1 MGKKEVFRRIATN
14 EKGRSMVIKADF
26 TIVHA
31 NELVTLKGKS
41 DRPQIKEEMND
52 LGIIKNGAVA
62 VKEGKIVAIGTTEE
76 VLGKLER
83 GFEIIDASG
92 KLVTP
97 GLIDPHVHLIFA
109 GSREH
114 ELEAMAVKGIPY
126 LEIKSK
132 GGGMP
137 TTLKKT
143 GEASTEELLKR
154 TTQVL
159 DTMLIHGTT
168 TIEAKSGYE
177 MTFHGEIRQLEII
190 KTLNKTHPI
199 ELVPTFMAQG
209 IPFEYENEVDRLTG
223 EIFKKWI
230 PEVARRK
237 LAEYCDVFCEK
248 GYFNVAQSRRILEE
262 GRKYG
267 MKLRI
272 HADWLAHSGGAK
284 LGAELGV
291 ISADHLI
298 FTPPEEIEDLVR
310 KGIMGTFLPTTPFC
324 YLGTYA
330 KAREIIN
337 RGLPVALATDY
348 SAADM
353 CESMQMMMTIAIL
366 QMKMTTEEALV
377 ASTINAAHAIE
388 RAHEIG
394 SLEEG
399 KKADIV
405 IFDAPNHKYFA
416 YHYGINL
423 AERVFKNGKVVAEKG
438 RTVKQEHCLNDN

>member
-1 MGKKEVFRRIATN
+1 MK
-14 EKGRSMVIKADF
+14 IKADF
-26 TIVHA
+26 AIINA
-31 NELVTLKGKS
+31 NELVTFKGASKK
-41 DRPQIKEEMND
+41 PLIKEEMEN

-62 VKEGKIVAIGTTEE
+62 VKEDRIVAVGTTKD
-76 VLGKLER
+76 VLDKLEK
-83 GFEIIDASG
+83 GFEVIDASG

-109 GSREH
+109 GSRED

-126 LEIKSK
+126 LEIKER

-143 GEASTEELLKR
+143 GEASTEELIKK
-154 TTQVL
+154 TSKIL
-159 DTMLIHGTT
+159 DIMLIHGTT

-177 MTFHGEIRQLEII
+177 MTLEGEIRQLEII
-190 KTLNKTHPI
+190 NFLNKTHPI
-199 ELVPTFMAQG
+199 DLVSTFLAQG
-209 IPFEYENEVDRLTG
+209 IPKEYENRIDELTD
-223 EIFKKWI
+223 EIVEKWI
-230 PEVARRK
+230 PEIAKRK

-248 GYFNVAQSRRILEE
+248 GYFNLDQSKRILEA

-272 HADWLAHSGGAK
+272 HADWLVHSGGAK

-291 ISADHLI
+291 VSADHLI
-298 FTPPEEIEDLVR
+298 FTPMEDIEALKK
-310 KGIMGTFLPTTPFC
+310 KGTIGVFLPTTPFC
-324 YLGTYA
+324 YLGVYA

-337 RGLPVALATDY
+337 RGLPVALATDV
-348 SAADM
+348 SAANM
-353 CESMQMMMTIAIL
+353 CESMQMMMTIAVL
-366 QMKMTTEEALV
+366 QMKMTTEEVLT
-377 ASTINAAHAIE
+377 ASTINAAHSIE
-388 RAHEIG
+388 RANEIG

-405 IFDAPNHKYFA
+405 IFDAPNHKFFP

-423 AERVFKNGKVVAEKG
+423 AEKVFKNGRLVAERG
-438 RTVKQEHCLNDN
+438 RRVM

>member
-1 MGKKEVFRRIATN
+1 
-14 EKGRSMVIKADF
+14 MVIKADF
-26 TIVHA
+26 AILNA
-31 NELVTLKGKS
+31 NELVTLKGTSNKP
-41 DRPQIKEEMND
+41 RIREEMSN
-52 LGIIKNGAVA
+52 LGIIKGGAVA
-62 VKEGKIVAIGTTEE
+62 VKDGKIVAVGTTEE
-76 VLGKLER
+76 VLKKLEK
-83 GFEIIDASG
+83 GFEVIDASG

-97 GLIDPHVHLIFA
+97 GLVDPHVHLIFA
-109 GSREH
+109 GSREE
-114 ELEAMAVKGIPY
+114 ELESMAVKGIPY
-126 LEIKSK
+126 LEIKAK

-143 GEASTEELLKR
+143 GEATTEELLKR
-154 TTQVL
+154 TTKIL

-177 MTFHGEIRQLEII
+177 MTLHGEIRQLEII
-190 KTLNKTHPI
+190 NILNKIHPI
-199 ELVPTFMAQG
+199 DLVPTFLAQG
-209 IPFEYENEVDRLTG
+209 IPFEYENKVDQLTD
-223 EIFKKWI
+223 EIVKKWI
-230 PEVARRK
+230 PEIAKRR

-248 GYFNVAQSRRILEE
+248 GYFNVEQSRRILET

-291 ISADHLI
+291 VSADHLI
-298 FTPPEEIEDLVR
+298 FTPMEEIEALVNR
-310 KGIMGTFLPTTPFC
+310 GTIGVFLPTTPFC

-330 KAREIIN
+330 KAREIVN
-337 RGLPVALATDY
+337 RGLPVALATDL

-353 CESMQMMMTIAIL
+353 CESMQMMMTLAVL

-394 SLEEG
+394 SLEVG

-405 IFDAPNHKYFA
+405 IFDAPNHKFFP
-416 YHYGINL
+416 YHYGVNL
-423 AERVFKNGKVVAEKG
+423 AEKVFKNGGLVAEKG
-438 RTVKQEHCLNDN
+438 RRIK

>member
-1 MGKKEVFRRIATN
+1 
-14 EKGRSMVIKADF
+14 MVEADLA
-26 TIVHA
+26 IVNA
-31 NELVTLKGKS
+31 NELVTLRGKS
-41 DRPQIKEEMND
+41 NRPQIKEEMND
-52 LGIIKNGAVA
+52 LVTIRDGAVA
-62 VKEGKIVAIGTTEE
+62 AKDGRIVAVGTTRE
-76 VLGKLER
+76 VLDKLEK
-83 GFEIIDASG
+83 GYEVIDASG

-97 GLIDPHVHLIFA
+97 GLIDPHVHLVFA
-109 GSREH
+109 GSRED
-114 ELEAMAVKGIPY
+114 ELETMAVKGVPY
-126 LEIKSK
+126 LEIKAK

-154 TTQVL
+154 TTHIL

-177 MTFHGEIRQLEII
+177 MTSQGEIRQMEII
-190 KTLNKTHPI
+190 RALSKTHPI
-199 ELVPTFMAQG
+199 DIIPTFMAQG
-209 IPFEYENEVDRLTG
+209 IPFEYENRVDQLTD
-223 EIFKKWI
+223 EIVKNWI

-248 GYFNVAQSRRILEE
+248 GYFNVEQSKQILVA
-262 GRKYG
+262 GRKHG

-291 ISADHLI
+291 VSADHLI
-298 FTPPEEIEDLVR
+298 YTPTDEIDALVR
-310 KGIMGTFLPTTPFC
+310 KGTIGTFLPTTPFC

-337 RGLPVALATDY
+337 RGLPIALGSDY

-353 CESMQMMMTIAIL
+353 CESMQMMMTIAVL
-366 QMKMTTEEALV
+366 QMKMTTGEALT
-377 ASTINAAHAIE
+377 ATTINAAHSIE
-388 RAHEIG
+388 RAREIG

-399 KKADIV
+399 KNADLV
-405 IFDAPNHKYFA
+405 IFDAPNHGFFP
-416 YHYGINL
+416 YHYGVNL
-423 AERVFKNGKVVAEKG
+423 AERVFKKGKLVAENG
-438 RTVKQEHCLNDN
+438 RRVN

>member
-1 MGKKEVFRRIATN
+1 MA
-14 EKGRSMVIKADF
+14 IKADF
-26 TIVHA
+26 AIVNA
-31 NELVTLKGKS
+31 SELVTLKGTSKT
-41 DRPQIKEEMND
+41 PLVKEELNNLHAVKD
-52 LGIIKNGAVA
+52 GAIAAKDGTIVA
-62 VKEGKIVAIGTTEE
+62 VGTTKE
-76 VLGKLER
+76 VLDKLEK
-83 GFEIIDASG
+83 GFEVIDASG

-109 GSREH
+109 GSREE
-114 ELEAMAVKGIPY
+114 ELELMAVKGIPY
-126 LEIKSK
+126 LEIKAR

-143 GEASTEELLKR
+143 GETSTEELLKR
-154 TTQVL
+154 TTQIL
-159 DTMLIHGTT
+159 DTMLVHGTT

-177 MTFHGEIRQLEII
+177 MTSSGEIRQLEII
-190 KTLNKTHPI
+190 KTLNKMHPI
-199 ELVPTFMAQG
+199 DLIPTFLAQG
-209 IPFEYENEVDRLTG
+209 IPFEYENKVDQLTN
-223 EIFKKWI
+223 EIVAKWI
-230 PEVARRK
+230 PEIAKRK

-248 GYFNVAQSRRILEE
+248 GYFNIEQSRRILET

-291 ISADHLI
+291 VSADHLI
-298 FTPPEEIEDLVR
+298 FTPQEDIEALVTR
-310 KGIMGTFLPTTPFC
+310 GTIGVFLPTTPFC
-324 YLGTYA
+324 YVGTYA

-337 RGLPVALATDY
+337 RGLPVALATDL
-348 SAADM
+348 SAANM

-377 ASTINAAHAIE
+377 ASTINAAHSIG

-394 SLEEG
+394 SLEVG
-399 KKADIV
+399 KKADVV
-405 IFDAPNHKYFA
+405 IFDAPNHKHLP

-423 AERVFKNGKVVAEKG
+423 AEKVFKNGKLVAEKG
-438 RTVKQEHCLNDN
+438 RRTE

>member
-1 MGKKEVFRRIATN
+1 MAV
-14 EKGRSMVIKADF
+14 KADF
-26 TIVHA
+26 AIINA
-31 NELVTLKGKS
+31 NELATLKGKS
-41 DRPQIKEEMND
+41 DRPQIKEEMSD
-52 LGIIKNGAVA
+52 LGIIKDGAVA
-62 VKEGKIVAIGTTEE
+62 VKDDKIVAVGTTKEI
-76 VLGKLER
+76 LKKLER
-83 GFEIIDASG
+83 GFEVIDASG

-97 GLIDPHVHLIFA
+97 GLIDSHVHLIFA
-109 GSREH
+109 GSREE
-114 ELEAMAVKGIPY
+114 ELEAMAVKGVPY
-126 LEIKSK
+126 LEIKAK

-154 TTQVL
+154 TTQIL

-177 MTFHGEIRQLEII
+177 MTFHGEIRQMEII

-199 ELVPTFMAQG
+199 DLVPTFMAQG
-209 IPFEYENEVDRLTG
+209 IPFEYENKVDELTD
-223 EIFKKWI
+223 EIAKKWI
-230 PEVARRK
+230 PEVAKRK

-248 GYFNVAQSRRILEE
+248 GYFNVEQSRRILET
-262 GRKYG
+262 GRKFG
-267 MKLRI
+267 MKPRI

-298 FTPPEEIEDLVR
+298 FTPQEEIEVLVK

-337 RGLPVALATDY
+337 RGLPVALATDL

-353 CESMQMMMTIAIL
+353 CESMQMMMTLAVL
-366 QMKMTTEEALV
+366 QMKMTTEEAFT
-377 ASTINAAHAIE
+377 ASTINAAHSIE

-405 IFDAPNHKYFA
+405 IFDAPNHKYCP

-423 AERVFKNGKVVAEKG
+423 AEKVFKNGELIAEKG
-438 RTVKQEHCLNDN
+438 RRLEIPA